1 MIDAPNSDPDKKKTK
16 RIVLGV
22 WIVVAFYYFYVSYDY
37 IRTEM
42 NDDRMAAYAHYVFQL
57 AAAEARTPKEVRA
70 LLLVKADEL
79 HIPLKP
85 EHIKVLGSGA
95 GLKVSLEY
103 DVNIDVPIFQYG
115 FYSKH
120 YEHSVSYRQPR

>member
-1 MIDAPNSDPDKKKTK
+1 MTDDSKKNSKK
-16 RIVLGV
+16 RLVLVV
-22 WIVVAFYYFYVSYDY
+22 WSLVAFYYFFISYDY

-42 NDDRMAAYAHYVFQL
+42 NDDRMGAYVHYVVQL
-57 AAAEARTPKEVRA
+57 AGNEARTPKEVRA

-79 HIPLKP
+79 KIPLKA
-85 EHIKVLGSGA
+85 EGIKVQGA
-95 GLKVSLEY
+95 GQSLKVSLEY

-120 YEHSVSYRQPR
+120 YEHDISYRQMR